1 MKLQQ
6 HNDLKLTLIIFLK
19 KNLVLKFF
27 VGKEIRNG
35 FKMKFFKIQR
45 YKNLKLTEMMF
56 SGKVSHWGFGAKS
69 GREFILF
76 QFFCFCFFRGAQA
89 MSRNHVFSCFKFLEL
104 FIRVHNHF
112 FDWRDSIKKWLCK
125 KVLERPAVQSISCF
139 KVMKIFS
146 CWVNEKRV
154 STVTINSLLVTF
166 LEVMTYSVLINKN
179 SHGVDGVHL
188 SLIYVAAGRTSF
200 DFPFIYIFC

>member
-1 MKLQQ
+1 MGFFYMQLQQ

-76 QFFCFCFFRGAQA
+76 QCFCFCFFCF
-89 MSRNHVFSCFKFLEL
+89 VFLGGSKPWAEIMFFLVLNSWSYLSEYTTIFLIEGIQSKNGCVKKF
-104 FIRVHNHF
+104 
-112 FDWRDSIKKWLCK
+112 
-125 KVLERPAVQSISCF
+125 
-139 KVMKIFS
+139 
-146 CWVNEKRV
+146 
-154 STVTINSLLVTF
+154 
-166 LEVMTYSVLINKN
+166 
-179 SHGVDGVHL
+179 
-188 SLIYVAAGRTSF
+188 
-200 DFPFIYIFC
+200 